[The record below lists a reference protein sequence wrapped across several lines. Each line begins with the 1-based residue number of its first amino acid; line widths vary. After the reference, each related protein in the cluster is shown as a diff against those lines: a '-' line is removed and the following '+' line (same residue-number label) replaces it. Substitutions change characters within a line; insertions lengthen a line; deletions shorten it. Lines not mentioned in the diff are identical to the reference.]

1 MLRLALSSL
10 WLTPIL
16 LGATTLAAVASAP
29 QAIETVPV
37 QKDGT
42 FHGVDGPQAP
52 LLVAEVPSKEAA
64 SVGMDRVPSI
74 QDVAS
79 YQDDLTQVNGQVTSV
94 SQLTDVKPTDWAFQA
109 LQSLVE
115 RYGCIVGY
123 PDKTYRGNR
132 ALSRYEFA
140 AGVNACLDR
149 INELLAAA
157 TADLVRKEDLIAL
170 QKLQE
175 EFAAELAALRGQV
188 DALEARTATLE
199 KQQFSTTTKL
209 TGEVIFAISDTF
221 GDAATRNGSNG
232 FITAGTPA
240 RRINRDDNTNTI
252 FSDRVRLAFDT
263 SFNGKDRLRTRLQ
276 ARNTTPFSGAL
287 TGTNQTR
294 LSFDG
299 SEGNAVGVDKL
310 YYRFAVGDNLRIQI
324 DAINDEVYDALISSL
339 SPFESSGSG
348 AVSRFGRF
356 NPVLRINNPQSSL
369 ARGGST
375 FSGSAGITLA
385 YKFNDVFRVEGGYL
399 SDTASNDPG
408 VKNGLFNGAYAA
420 IAQVVF
426 TPGNFT
432 FGINYSHSY
441 YPGNDVNLTGST
453 GSSFASSPFG
463 AVATSADTVGGS
475 VQYKFSPQFLLG
487 GWAGASFAHRRSNSD
502 EATVLNAAVYA
513 AFPDF
518 GKEGNLLGILAGLPP
533 RVIDN
538 DVANREDREAY
549 SVHLEGFYR
558 YRINDNIAI
567 TPGIFVI
574 FNPENNARNDTEY
587 VGVLRTTFTF

>member
-1 MLRLALSSL
+1 MAKPNWKPLLAAPALF
-10 WLTPIL
+10 
-16 LGATTLAAVASAP
+16 GATLTVSALVDASITAPARSAEPVVAAPTEQVVAAGETNLA
-29 QAIETVPV
+29 EL
-37 QKDGT
+37 D
-42 FHGVDGPQAP
+42 
-52 LLVAEVPSKEAA
+52 
-64 SVGMDRVPSI
+64 
-74 QDVAS
+74 
-79 YQDDLTQVNGQVTSV
+79 QVTSV
-94 SQLTDVKPTDWAFQA
+94 SQLTDVRPTDWAFQA

-157 TADLVRKEDLIAL
+157 TADLVKKEDLIAL

-175 EFAAELAALRGQV
+175 EFAAELSALRGRV
-188 DALEARTATLE
+188 DALETRTATLE

-209 TGEVIFAISDTF
+209 NGEVIFAIADTF

-232 FITAGTPA
+232 FITTGNPA

-276 ARNTTPFSGAL
+276 ARNTTPFNGAL

-294 LSFDG
+294 LSFDN
-299 SEGNAVGVDKL
+299 SEGNSVSVDKL
-310 YYRFAVGDNLRIQI
+310 YYRFPVGDNLRIQI
-324 DAINDEVYDALISSL
+324 DAVNDEVYDALISTL
-339 SPFESSGSG
+339 SPFESSGQSSI
-348 AVSRFGRF
+348 SRFGRF
-356 NPVLRINNPQSSL
+356 NPVLRINNPVFSL
-369 ARGGST
+369 SRGNSVFG
-375 FSGSAGITLA
+375 GSAGITFA

-408 VKNGLFNGAYAA
+408 AKNGLFNGAYAA

-432 FGINYSHSY
+432 FGVNYSHSY
-441 YPGNDVNLTGST
+441 YPGNDVNLTSST
-453 GSSFASSPFG
+453 GSSFSSAPFG
-463 AVATSADTVGGS
+463 AVATTADTVGGTI
-475 VQYKFSPQFLLG
+475 QYKFSPQFLLG

-518 GKEGNLLGILAGLPP
+518 GKKGNLLGLLAGLPP

-538 DVANREDREAY
+538 DIASREDREAY
-549 SVHLEGFYR
+549 SIHLEGFYR
-558 YRINDNIAI
+558 FRINDNISI
-567 TPGIFVI
+567 TPGAFVI
-574 FNPENNARNDTEY
+574 LNPENNARNDTEY